1 LVQQVN
7 QQEVGLS
14 ESNVHMFELIR
25 YKKLFNLPFT
35 NYKCQKQKR
44 EMLTKKPQAVGPIE
58 NGQILVLDLKLMPL
72 VPAGRMQV
80 QASNLLKQNIVQT
93 FLI

>member
-14 ESNVHMFELIR
+14 ESDVHMFELIR
-25 YKKLFNLPFT
+25 YKEKKNLFAI
-35 NYKCQKQKR
+35 YKCQSK
-44 EMLTKKPQAVGPIE
+44 
-58 NGQILVLDLKLMPL
+58 ILVLDLKLVPL

-80 QASNLLKQNIVQT
+80 QASNLPKQNTVQT